1 MLPDSAK
8 MVLTDEPPLYRD
20 LMRLK
25 PGELTANAWAVKAG
39 VSRTVWSDM
48 RRHGNPSRRTLEK
61 LLTAAGSSLAEFEAL
76 RIGKAPR
83 GFALR
88 PGADLGEARG
98 AGWRPAPLPP
108 IPLLATAPG
117 GEWRN
122 DPRIEWMKLDKER
135 LAGRVERPSS
145 LAGDSQAYAV
155 TVMGESMWPRFRPGR
170 MLLISPAAPIA
181 IGDDVLLRLASLSEQ
196 GRTMV
201 MVRELVRQASDFVEL
216 RQFNPDVTFKVH
228 ASEIAAIHKIA
239 GEAI

>member
-1 MLPDSAK
+1 
-8 MVLTDEPPLYRD
+8 
-20 LMRLK
+20 
-25 PGELTANAWAVKAG
+25 
-39 VSRTVWSDM
+39 
-48 RRHGNPSRRTLEK
+48 
-61 LLTAAGSSLAEFEAL
+61 
-76 RIGKAPR
+76 
-83 GFALR
+83 
-88 PGADLGEARG
+88 
-98 AGWRPAPLPP
+98 
-108 IPLLATAPG
+108 
-117 GEWRN
+117 
-122 DPRIEWMKLDKER
+122 MKLDKER